1 MMSKTEDFVV
11 RRIETD
17 LEMKTLCTMNDGV
30 SRTIGALDAAF
41 GFGHSPPS

>member
-1 MMSKTEDFVV
+1 MVL
-11 RRIETD
+11 RIETAVVE
-17 LEMKTLCTMNDGV
+17 LKALCKMNDGV